1 MTQERCRGC
10 RDLVPQEMLKFR
22 LAESVFIDTALKW
35 GYEEVRTPTLEFL
48 HLFTATGTLTP
59 GMLGQVFSF
68 LDWDGWSGER
78 VVMRP
83 DGTIP
88 VARLYIDSLSDR
100 EVARLFYVANVF
112 RFEGSPGSG
121 RERWQCGAELIGGNS
136 ALADVELI
144 RLSLEVLEL
153 LGLEGSIKVSHSGV
167 IQAVLAQLEPSAEAR
182 HKLFDEILDG
192 NETVMARLAEAKP
205 ELMAGLKTLLEV
217 TGTSSNYLFNLR
229 SLFGY
234 SADLEASAANFAAT
248 LDMLDDIGLS
258 YEIDLTSGRGF
269 EYYTGMIFHL
279 SIDGKTVGG
288 GGRYDNLIALMNGAS
303 KPAAGFALYMDE
315 LMKLIDMSEYE
326 MDEPDRFLVS
336 FQPGDEARAFAVA
349 TDLRDSDYTAEI
361 KLGDHDVMDYDWVLN
376 ITNERLLV
384 LSDTETNEEF
394 EFETVD
400 ELVEMLGGEASEE

>member
-10 RDLVPQEMLKFR
+10 RDLIPQEMLKFR

-35 GYEEVRTPTLEFL
+35 GYEEVRTPTLEYL

-88 VARLYIDSLSDR
+88 ITRLYTDSLADR
-100 EVARLFYVANVF
+100 DVARLFYVLNVF
-112 RFEGSPGSG
+112 RFEETPGAG
-121 RERWQCGAELIGGNS
+121 RERWQCGAELVGGNS
-136 ALADVELI
+136 ALADVELV
-144 RLSLEVLEL
+144 RMSLETLEL
-153 LGLEGSIKVSHSGV
+153 MGLEGHVKVSHSGV

-182 HKLFDEILDG
+182 HKLFDDILDG
-192 NETVMARLAEAKP
+192 NESVMARLAAANP
-205 ELMAGLKTLLEV
+205 DLMAGLATLLGV
-217 TGTSSNYLFNLR
+217 TGTSSNYLSNLR

-234 SADLEASAANFAAT
+234 SEDLEAAAADFAAT

-258 YEIDLTSGRGF
+258 YEIDLSSGRGF
-269 EYYTGMIFHL
+269 EYYTGVIFHL
-279 SIDGKTVGG
+279 SVDGKTVGG
-288 GGRYDNLIALMNGAS
+288 GGRYDNLIALMGGQP

-315 LMKLIDMSEYE
+315 LMKFLDMSDYE
-326 MDEPDRFLVS
+326 MEEPDRFLIS
-336 FQPGDEARAFAVA
+336 FQQGDEARAFAVA
-349 TDLRDSDYTAEI
+349 TDLRDADYTAEI
-361 KLGDHDVMDYDWVLN
+361 KLGDPDVMDYDWVLN
-376 ITNERLLV
+376 ITEDGLLV
-384 LSDTETNEEF
+384 LSDTETDEEF

>member
-10 RDLVPQEMLKFR
+10 RDLIPQEMLKFR

-35 GYEEVRTPTLEFL
+35 GYEEVRTPTLEYL

-88 VARLYIDSLSDR
+88 IARLYTDSLADR
-100 EVARLFYVANVF
+100 DVARLFYVLNVF
-112 RFEGSPGSG
+112 RFEETPGAG
-121 RERWQCGAELIGGNS
+121 RERWQCGAELVGGNS
-136 ALADVELI
+136 ALADVELV
-144 RLSLEVLEL
+144 RMSLETLEL
-153 LGLEGSIKVSHSGV
+153 MGLEGHVKVSHSGV

-182 HKLFDEILDG
+182 HKLFDDILDG
-192 NETVMARLAEAKP
+192 NESVMARLAAANP
-205 ELMAGLKTLLEV
+205 DLMAGLATLLGV
-217 TGTSSNYLFNLR
+217 TGTSSNYLSNLR

-234 SADLEASAANFAAT
+234 SADLEAAAADFAAT

-258 YEIDLTSGRGF
+258 YEIDLSSGRGF
-269 EYYTGMIFHL
+269 EYYTGVIFHL
-279 SIDGKTVGG
+279 SVDGKTVGG
-288 GGRYDNLIALMNGAS
+288 GGRYDNLIALMGGQP

-315 LMKLIDMSEYE
+315 LMKFLDMSDYE
-326 MDEPDRFLVS
+326 MEEPDRFLIS

-349 TDLRDSDYTAEI
+349 TDLRDADYTAEI
-361 KLGDHDVMDYDWVLN
+361 KLGDPDVMDYDWVLN
-376 ITNERLLV
+376 ITEDGLLV
-384 LSDTETNEEF
+384 LSDTETDEEF

>member
-10 RDLVPQEMLKFR
+10 RDLVPEEMLKFR
-22 LAESVFIDTALKW
+22 LVESVFIDTTLKW
-35 GYEEVRTPTLEFL
+35 GYEEVRTPILEYL

-59 GMLGQVFSF
+59 VMLGQVFSF

-88 VARLYIDSLSDR
+88 VARLYIDSLADR
-100 EVARLFYVANVF
+100 DVARLFYVANVF
-112 RFEGSPGSG
+112 RFEDVPGSG

-144 RLSLEVLEL
+144 RMALESLEL
-153 LGLEGSIKVSHSGV
+153 LGLEGYIKVSHSGV
-167 IQAVLAQLEPSAEAR
+167 IQAVLSQLEPSSDAR

-192 NETVMARLAEAKP
+192 NESVMARLAASKP
-205 ELMAGLKTLLEV
+205 ELMAGLKTLLDV
-217 TGTSSNYLFNLR
+217 TGMSSNYLSNLR

-234 SADLEASAANFAAT
+234 SSELEAAVANFAAT
-248 LDMLDDIGLS
+248 LDMLDVLGLS

-269 EYYTGMIFHL
+269 EYYTGIIFHL
-279 SIDGKTVGG
+279 SVDDNTVGG
-288 GGRYDNLIALMNGAS
+288 GGRYDNLIALMGGPS
-303 KPAAGFALYMDE
+303 KPAAGFALYIDE
-315 LMKLIDMSEYE
+315 LMKLIDMGEYE
-326 MDEPDRFLVS
+326 MEEPDRFLIS

-361 KLGDHDVMDYDWVLN
+361 KLGDPDVMDYDWVLN
-376 ITNERLLV
+376 ITNEGLLV
-384 LSDTETNEEF
+384 LSDTETDEEF
-394 EFETVD
+394 EFDTVD
-400 ELVEMLGGEASEE
+400 ELVDMLGGEASEE

>member
-10 RDLVPQEMLKFR
+10 RDLIPQEMLKFR

-35 GYEEVRTPTLEFL
+35 GYEEVRTPTLEYL

-88 VARLYIDSLSDR
+88 VARLYIDSLADR
-100 EVARLFYVANVF
+100 DVARLFYVANVF
-112 RFEGSPGSG
+112 RFEDKPGSG

-136 ALADVELI
+136 ARADVELI
-144 RLSLEVLEL
+144 RMALEALEL
-153 LGLEGSIKVSHSGV
+153 IGLEGNIRVSHSGV
-167 IQAVLAQLEPSAEAR
+167 IQALLAQLEPSADAR

-217 TGTSSNYLFNLR
+217 TGKSSNYLSNLR

-234 SADLEASAANFAAT
+234 SEELEAAITNFAAT
-248 LDMLDDIGLS
+248 LDMLEDIGLP
-258 YEIDLTSGRGF
+258 YEIDLASGRGF
-269 EYYTGMIFHL
+269 EYYTGVIFHL
-279 SIDGKTVGG
+279 SVEDRIVGG
-288 GGRYDNLIALMNGAS
+288 GGRYDNLIALMGGAP
-303 KPAAGFALYMDE
+303 KPAAGFALYIDE
-315 LMKLIDMSEYE
+315 LMKLIEMSEYE
-326 MDEPDRFLVS
+326 MEAPDRFLVS

-349 TDLRDSDYTAEI
+349 TDLRDADYTAEI
-361 KLGDHDVMDYDWVLN
+361 KLGDPDVMDYDWVLN
-376 ITNERLLV
+376 ITNEGLLV
-384 LSDTETNEEF
+384 LSDTETDEEF

-400 ELVEMLGGEASEE
+400 EMVEMLGGEASEE

>member
-35 GYEEVRTPTLEFL
+35 GYEEVRTPTLEYL

-88 VARLYIDSLSDR
+88 IARLYIDSLADR
-100 EVARLFYVANVF
+100 DVARLFYVINVF
-112 RFEGSPGSG
+112 RFEDNPSGG

-136 ALADVELI
+136 ALADAELI
-144 RLSLEVLEL
+144 RMSLEALEL
-153 LGLEGSIKVSHSGV
+153 LGLEGHIKISHSGV

-217 TGTSSNYLFNLR
+217 TGTSSNYLSNLR

-234 SADLEASAANFAAT
+234 SSELEAAVTNFATT
-248 LDMLDDIGLS
+248 LDLLDDIGLP
-258 YEIDLTSGRGF
+258 YEIDLSSGRGF
-269 EYYTGMIFHL
+269 EYYTGIIFHL
-279 SIDGKTVGG
+279 SVEGNNVGG
-288 GGRYDNLIALMNGAS
+288 GGRYDNLIALMNGES
-303 KPAAGFALYMDE
+303 KPAAGFALYIEE
-315 LMKLIDMSEYE
+315 LTKLIDMSEYE
-326 MDEPDRFLVS
+326 MEEPDRFLIS

-349 TDLRDSDYTAEI
+349 TDLRDADYTAEI
-361 KLGDHDVMDYDWVLN
+361 KLGNPDVMDYDWVLT
-376 ITNERLLV
+376 IAEQGLLV
-384 LSDTETNEEF
+384 LSDTETDEEF